1 MQTFDQLLILTS
13 RVLILL
19 LYLLPIVDAV
29 IRFKQA
35 LVPAEVIFPVGELA
49 LAVSDALG
57 VTLVVEPVEEG
68 TVGLLLEEGGRV
80 VGAELKVMPWEGLG
94 GEGDQEGPGELKEG
108 RVLCEEL
115 VDAVEEEVEN
125 RGEVGWVESLIIL
138 EQWRGQTQVLREVM
152 AEEMPFLVEKGTKS
166 FDCPVVRLQEQL
178 C

>member
-80 VGAELKVMPWEGLG
+80 VGAELKVMP
-94 GEGDQEGPGELKEG
+94 
-108 RVLCEEL
+108 
-115 VDAVEEEVEN
+115 
-125 RGEVGWVESLIIL
+125 
-138 EQWRGQTQVLREVM
+138 
-152 AEEMPFLVEKGTKS
+152 
-166 FDCPVVRLQEQL
+166 
-178 C
+178 